1 MLYVC
6 HMDIKAQQ
14 NKFIKALD
22 HYQADIGTI
31 RTSRASASILDEI
44 EVEYYDAK
52 YKIKELASISVPE
65 PRTLLIQPW
74 DKGAFGPI
82 QSAIQSSQL
91 NLNPVSDNLGIRL
104 IMPALTEERRLEFIK
119 LLKQKTETARIAIRQ
134 IRGEIWDQVQAEE
147 KAGTM
152 RENEKFK
159 AKDDLQKIVDE
170 FNVKV
175 EELENKKEQEL
186 MN

>member
-1 MLYVC
+1 
-6 HMDIKAQQ
+6 MDIKAQQ
-14 NKFIKALD
+14 GKFIKALD
-22 HYQADIGTI
+22 HYQADISTI

-134 IRGEIWDQVQAEE
+134 IRGELWDQVQAEE